1 MSRLSL
7 TIVGILFLAV
17 AQNASASEGDF
28 SFDIDGDGET
38 EALTDGLLVLR
49 YLFGFSGM
57 TLSEGAVSSS
67 ALRADAGD
75 IAMHLSDNLAEL
87 DVDGDGD
94 TDALTDGLLLLRY
107 LFGFRDDT
115 LITGALSSSAV
126 RTSSS
131 EIEAYTVGRIVETAS
146 IFGIDRRANFAGV
159 LVPTDSI
166 EPGSINVVEAFSGL
180 TFDLPVFLAAI
191 PDEDQLV
198 VVEQEG
204 RV

>member
-87 DVDGDGD
+87 DNW
-94 TDALTDGLLLLRY
+94 
-107 LFGFRDDT
+107 
-115 LITGALSSSAV
+115 I
-126 RTSSS
+126 
-131 EIEAYTVGRIVETAS
+131 
-146 IFGIDRRANFAGV
+146 NF
-159 LVPTDSI
+159 LCLWWF
-166 EPGSINVVEAFSGL
+166 AFS
-180 TFDLPVFLAAI
+180 
-191 PDEDQLV
+191 
-198 VVEQEG
+198 
-204 RV
+204 RVHNAG

>member
-7 TIVGILFLAV
+7 TIVGVLFLAV
-17 AQNASASEGDF
+17 TQNASVSEGDF

-75 IAMHLSDNLAEL
+75 IATHLSDNLAEL

-107 LFGFRDDT
+107 LFGFRDET
-115 LITGALSSSAV
+115 LIAGALSSSAV
-126 RTSSS
+126 RTSSVS
-131 EIEAYTVGRIVETAS
+131 YTHLTLPTIL
-146 IFGIDRRANFAGV
+146 
-159 LVPTDSI
+159 LV
-166 EPGSINVVEAFSGL
+166 
-180 TFDLPVFLAAI
+180 
-191 PDEDQLV
+191 
-198 VVEQEG
+198 
-204 RV
+204 